1 MTLHGVTAPQYDD
14 PVPGPTR
21 ADWLAACESARVK
34 VYRGLIAMGASRTDA
49 EDALQDA
56 LEAALRLST
65 PADRA
70 EGWLFIVALRRWQ
83 RMRWRQRLF
92 HPLKTLF
99 PSADRDRD
107 GEIDL
112 LVEIARLPERQ
123 RAVLVSRHVL
133 GLSQNETA
141 SALGI
146 APGTVGSIG
155 HRAIKALRQRL
166 EE

>member
-1 MTLHGVTAPQYDD
+1 MTATEYSEDTLAAT
-14 PVPGPTR
+14 TR
-21 ADWLAACESARVK
+21 ADWLTACDAARVK
-34 VYRGLIAMGASRTDA
+34 VYRGLIAMGAPRDDA

-56 LEAALRLST
+56 LEAALRLAV
-65 PADRA
+65 PPERA
-70 EGWLFIVALRRWQ
+70 EGWLFVVAMRRWRRQ
-83 RMRWRQRLF
+83 RWRQRIF
-92 HPLKTLF
+92 APLKVLF
-99 PSADRDRD
+99 ATTEVDRD

-112 LVEIARLPERQ
+112 LVELARLPERQ
-123 RAVLVSRHVL
+123 RAVVVARHVL

-141 SALGI
+141 CALGV

>member
-1 MTLHGVTAPQYDD
+1 MTLHGVTAPQYDE
-14 PVPGPTR
+14 PAPTVTR
-21 ADWLAACESARVK
+21 ADWLGACEAARVK
-34 VYRGLIAMGASRTDA
+34 VYRGLIAMGATRDDA

-56 LEAALRLST
+56 LEAAVRLPT

-70 EGWLFIVALRRWQ
+70 EGWLFVVALRRW
-83 RMRWRQRLF
+83 RRHAWRQRIF
-92 HPLKTLF
+92 HPLKSLF
-99 PSADRDRD
+99 PSPETDRE

-112 LVEIARLPERQ
+112 LVELTRLPERP
-123 RAVLVSRHVL
+123 RAVLVARHVL

-155 HRAIKALRQRL
+155 HRAIKALRERL